1 MNQEV
6 VDRLLASGTDQEE
19 YFKTTYTKMKILDI
33 ICLVLSFWCYIII
46 RGGKSF
52 LYFIILNEY
61 DFLKK

>member
-33 ICLVLSFWCYIII
+33 ICLVLSFWCFLLILIQVYKQHIII
-46 RGGKSF
+46 ELKDY
-52 LYFIILNEY
+52 YF
-61 DFLKK
+61 